1 MISKLRVL
9 NVPDE
14 NVRFGSTTD
23 STDSPAIGPLLGV
36 KQTQSARKRT
46 WARMS
51 LVGGRPD
58 VARRWSELLLL
69 AKTGL
74 SPFVDSKSNVAHRD
88 ASVGAAHSTNCGYLA
103 HMIPLG
109 LLGGLDSV
117 RLDDSIGKPFKSFE
131 ILTWLR
137 NRRKDGLRQ
146 FSSLM

>member
-1 MISKLRVL
+1 MDGLRDF
-9 NVPDE
+9 P
-14 NVRFGSTTD
+14 TM
-23 STDSPAIGPLLGV
+23 
-36 KQTQSARKRT
+36 SAY
-46 WARMS
+46 
-51 LVGGRPD
+51 GGRAD
-58 VARRWSELLLL
+58 VRGAVPKSPLI

-146 FSSLM
+146 LSSLM